1 MIQSINQSID
11 WAIDISHLYEF
22 NMQYNTALSRGVR
35 SLFGPTRKSS
45 PWGNFSDSEWNQSI
59 KHRLFI
65 VNLLQSQIRTT
76 GSVSTGA
83 GLKWP
88 NTTGQWSTFSKIN
101 TDVPKIWARPL
112 TTGQRSALNVNLLSG
127 RAALRRADDNLRSV
141 NCTRYFLVATANRQ
155 FRGIHGDQIGDEGLF
170 VSNNLADGVRQGT
183 GPALRTDRDP
193 VAAVVHRQTAGVLG
207 THRHA
212 GGDVTVRDHA
222 QARFLVLAVRA
233 VGLAVAGLVFGDALL
248 RFDAII
254 LRCGA
259 ISCEKKV
266 ILPRPLQK

>member
-1 MIQSINQSID
+1 M
-11 WAIDISHLYEF
+11 
-22 NMQYNTALSRGVR
+22 
-35 SLFGPTRKSS
+35 
-45 PWGNFSDSEWNQSI
+45 
-59 KHRLFI
+59 
-65 VNLLQSQIRTT
+65 
-76 GSVSTGA
+76 
-83 GLKWP
+83 
-88 NTTGQWSTFSKIN
+88 FSKVN

-112 TTGQRSALNVNLLSG
+112 TTGQRPALNVNFLSG

-141 NCTRYFLVATANRQ
+141 NCTRYFLVATADRQ
-155 FRGIHGDQIGDEGLF
+155 FRGIHGDQIGDEWLF

-254 LRCGA
+254 LRRGA
-259 ISCEKKV
+259 LSYAKKV
-266 ILPRPLQK
+266 TLPRPLQKYIYRSISVHWDWFIAIFLKFSRKSIKRWPLGLWSNHVILRWKNRYF